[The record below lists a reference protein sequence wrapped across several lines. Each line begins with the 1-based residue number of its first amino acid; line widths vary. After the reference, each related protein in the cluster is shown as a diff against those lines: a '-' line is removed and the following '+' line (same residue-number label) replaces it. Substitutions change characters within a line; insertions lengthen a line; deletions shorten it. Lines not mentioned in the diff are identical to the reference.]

1 MIRRKTTLRSKSGGF
16 GATLHAG
23 STFNGELLGG
33 SSIAAQAGGIVNG
46 RLLAQTSVTL
56 NSNKVV
62 ET

>member
-16 GATLHAG
+16 GAQ
-23 STFNGELLGG
+23 NGKLLGG

-56 NSNKVV
+56 NSNTVV